1 MKRIISLFLV
11 LVLLA
16 GLMTACGSQM
26 GTQDS
31 GTAQSAGNGKEAD
44 TAKQEKPYNVTLLIK
59 TLEDDE
65 SAQEVMEKIN
75 EAALRDLNMT
85 VTIVQASLANA
96 NNQAQ
101 LMLSSAEDLDVL
113 VMAGQNLPAYVDA
126 QYLINLNGYDLS
138 GVESVLGKDLID
150 GTRTSAEE
158 LYMVTTVREHFGCRA
173 IYFRKDICDALSI
186 DVSTVKTLDDLDPI
200 FERVKEAYPT
210 MDMIGSNIDI
220 IYRGASDS
228 LSDYVGVLNNSQE
241 PVVGNLWDNE
251 FLQYACGKMW
261 QWNQKGWLRS
271 DMATSNESF
280 QSIFGAGNTFA
291 MFDGYKPD
299 SLVEKKNQTGYD
311 CYVVPLTDPSMS
323 TTNLN
328 AVGYAVVRNSKD
340 PAKAVEFLNWIYTSA
355 EFNNLI
361 NWGVE
366 GVDYQIIDAENGVID
381 YPDGVDGTTVNY
393 HVALGYAFPNQSAM
407 YAWNGTAPD
416 IWDQYAA
423 LEATAVKSV
432 ALGFMPDSTGY
443 LNEYAACNAVTEKYK
458 ASLLAGAVDPA
469 VYIPQLNEELY
480 AAGLQTI
487 LDAKQAQL
495 EAWLQNR

>member
-1 MKRIISLFLV
+1 MKRIISILLV
-11 LVLLA
+11 MVLLI
-16 GLMTACGSQM
+16 GLMTACGGQTETSD
-26 GTQDS
+26 GN
-31 GTAQSAGNGKEAD
+31 TAQNVGDNKEAGNTKKE
-44 TAKQEKPYNVTLLIK
+44 EPYNITLLIK

-85 VTIVQASLANA
+85 VTVVQASLANA

-113 VMAGQNLPAYVDA
+113 VMAGQNLPSYVDA
-126 QYLINLNGYDLS
+126 RYLINLS

-150 GTRTSAEE
+150 GTRTSADE
-158 LYMVTTVREHFGCRA
+158 LYMLTTVREHFGCRA
-173 IYFRKDICDALSI
+173 IYFRKDICDELGI

-200 FERVKEAYPT
+200 FEKVKQAYPT

-251 FLQYACGKMW
+251 FLQYACGKMYE
-261 QWNQKGWLRS
+261 WNQKGWLRS

-311 CYVVPLTDPSMS
+311 CYVAPLTDPSMS

-328 AVGYAVVRNSKD
+328 AVGYAVARNSKN
-340 PAKAVEFLNWIYTSA
+340 PEKAVEFLNWMYTSA

-361 NWGVE
+361 NWGIE
-366 GVDYQIIDAENGVID
+366 GVDYEVIDAKNGVID
-381 YPDGVDGTTVNY
+381 YPEGVDGTTVNY
-393 HVALGYAFPNQSAM
+393 HVALGYAFPNQGAM
-407 YAWNGTAPD
+407 YVWNGTAPD

-432 ALGFMPDSTGY
+432 ALGFMPDSTDW

-487 LDAKQAQL
+487 IDMKQAQL
-495 EAWLQNR
+495 DAWLENK